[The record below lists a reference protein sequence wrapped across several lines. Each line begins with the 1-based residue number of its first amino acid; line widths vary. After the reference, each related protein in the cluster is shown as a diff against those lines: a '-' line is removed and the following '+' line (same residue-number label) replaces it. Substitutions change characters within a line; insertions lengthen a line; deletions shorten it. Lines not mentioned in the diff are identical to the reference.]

1 MANKYQQNINELSV
15 NQLKP
20 VYLVHGSEN
29 FYIDQFVQK
38 IIDVAIPDFEKGFN
52 EYILYGKD
60 IILGDILNYARKF
73 PMMADRQLVVVKEA
87 HMISDLNNKE
97 SLALIES
104 YLKNPLPSTILV
116 LSFGKLQDERKTWV
130 KAFSS
135 FGLIMNFKKM
145 YDNEVPDFIMSHC
158 AALNLKIS
166 PKAVQLLTEHIGN
179 NLQAIHNEI
188 DKIKV
193 NLKTDEAIDA
203 GAIERFVGISK
214 DFNIFELQKAIQD
227 KNAKKCYQ
235 IIKYFGDN
243 TKEHPIQSLIVTLYN
258 FFSKVLLLHSKKSC
272 NDSELARILSVN
284 PFFLKDYKRAAQV
297 YPISH
302 IMRIIQILRITDQRS
317 KGIDSG
323 SLNESDLY
331 KDLIFN
337 ILN

>member
-1 MANKYQQNINELSV
+1 MANKYQQNINEISV

-29 FYIDQFVQK
+29 FFIDQFVQK
-38 IIDVAIPDFEKGFN
+38 IIDIAIPDFEKGFN

-60 IILGDILNYARKF
+60 ITLGDILNYARKF

-87 HMISDLNNKE
+87 HLILDLTNKE
-97 SLALIES
+97 SLTLIES
-104 YLKNPLPSTILV
+104 YVKNPLTSTILV
-116 LSFGKLQDERKTWV
+116 LSFGKVQDERKTWV

-145 YDNEVPDFIMSHC
+145 YDNEVPDFIMSNC
-158 AALNLKIS
+158 ADLKLKIS

-188 DKIKV
+188 VKIKV
-193 NLKTDEAIDA
+193 NLKADEAIDA
-203 GAIERFVGISK
+203 EVIERFVGISK
-214 DFNIFELQKAIQD
+214 DFNVFELQKAIQD
-227 KNAKKCYQ
+227 KNANKCYQ
-235 IIKYFGDN
+235 IIKYFGNN
-243 TKEHPIQSLIVTLYN
+243 TKEHPIQPIVITLFN
-258 FFSKVLLLHSKKSC
+258 FFSKVLLLQSKKNS
-272 NDSELARILSVN
+272 NDAELAKILSVN

-297 YPISH
+297 YSISH
-302 IMRIIQILRITDQRS
+302 IMRIIHVLRLTDQRS

>member
-1 MANKYQQNINELSV
+1 MANKYQQNINELTP
-15 NQLKP
+15 NKLKP
-20 VYLVHGSEN
+20 VYLVHGTEN
-29 FYIDQFVQK
+29 FFIDQFVQK
-38 IIDVAIPDFEKGFN
+38 IIDIAIPDFEKGFN
-52 EYILYGKD
+52 EYVLYGKD
-60 IILGDILNYARKF
+60 ITLGDVLNYVRKF
-73 PMMADRQLVVVKEA
+73 PMMAERQLVVVKEA

-116 LSFGKLQDERKTWV
+116 LSFGKPQDERKTWV

-158 AALNLKIS
+158 ADLNLKIS

-203 GAIERFVGISK
+203 GVIERFVGISK
-214 DFNIFELQKAIQD
+214 DFNVFELQKAIQD
-227 KNAKKCYQ
+227 KNANKCYQ

-243 TKEHPIQSLIVTLYN
+243 TKDHPIQPIIITLFNY
-258 FFSKVLLLHSKKSC
+258 FSKVLLIHSKKSS
-272 NDSELARILSVN
+272 NDAELARILSVN
-284 PFFLKDYKRAAQV
+284 PFFLKDYKRASQV
-297 YPISH
+297 YPISQ
-302 IMRIIQILRITDQRS
+302 IMKIIHFLRLTDQRS

-323 SLNESDLY
+323 SLNEADLY

>member
-1 MANKYQQNINELSV
+1 MANKYQQNISEISV

-29 FYIDQFVQK
+29 FFIDQFVQK

-60 IILGDILNYARKF
+60 LTLGDILNYARKF
-73 PMMADRQLVVVKEA
+73 PMMADRQLIVVKEA
-87 HMISDLNNKE
+87 HLISDLTNKE
-97 SLALIES
+97 SLALFES
-104 YLKNPLPSTILV
+104 YVKNPLSSTILV

-135 FGLIMNFKKM
+135 HGLIMNFKKM
-145 YDNEVPDFIMSHC
+145 YDNEVPDFIMSQC
-158 AALNLKIS
+158 AELNLKIS

-193 NLKTDEAIDA
+193 NLKPDEAIDA
-203 GAIERFVGISK
+203 GVVERFVGISK
-214 DFNIFELQKAIQD
+214 DFNVFELQKAIQE
-227 KNAKKCYQ
+227 KNASKCYL

-243 TKEHPIQSLIVTLYN
+243 TKDHPIQPIIITLYN
-258 FFSKVLLLHSKKSC
+258 FFSKILLLHSKKNS
-272 NDSELARILSVN
+272 NDAELAKILSVN
-284 PFFLKDYKRAAQV
+284 PFFLKDYKRAAQM
-297 YPISH
+297 YSISH
-302 IMRIIQILRITDQRS
+302 LMRIIHVLRLTDQRS